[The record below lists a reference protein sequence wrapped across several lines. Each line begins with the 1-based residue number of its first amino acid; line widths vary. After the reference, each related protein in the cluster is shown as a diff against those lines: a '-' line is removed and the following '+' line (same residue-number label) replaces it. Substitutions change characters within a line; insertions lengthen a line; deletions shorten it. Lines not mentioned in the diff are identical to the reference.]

1 MATFSRSKSLTL
13 CMKLAWK
20 EFLLNLPLLC
30 MKLRVSH
37 KWVLGD
43 WPNWWTRP
51 IIHCTDVIFTNYPQ
65 NCTNWALVWTYSEIT
80 RLTLIEAYIFSLFM
94 PCEIRRICLNW
105 ITRNLTKFIIGQVWS
120 ELPSKLC
127 TRTKAKNLHL
137 KLGYCHVPLSL
148 ST

>member
-1 MATFSRSKSLTL
+1 MALNNDLKVNFYKKYGICRTWKIINWPMIINGNWLNSTLIHHRASEKGSSRPKKGTYTLTL

-43 WPNWWTRP
+43 GPNWCAHP
-51 IIHCTDVIFTNYPQ
+51 IIHCTDVISTNYPQ

-80 RLTLIEAYIFSLFM
+80 RLTL
-94 PCEIRRICLNW
+94 
-105 ITRNLTKFIIGQVWS
+105 
-120 ELPSKLC
+120 
-127 TRTKAKNLHL
+127 
-137 KLGYCHVPLSL
+137 
-148 ST
+148 